1 MRKLF
6 VFIMILSTT
15 LFISCGNKTN
25 DGAKENNKGNEVV
38 NSEQD
43 DSNIGENNNVEDNTD
58 LEKKDDVDK
67 SNESVEEENES
78 KVQYYLD
85 KYAKLE
91 KELKDSLAE
100 KYNGTTLDMRE
111 AAGIEYTS
119 WDDLLNEVYGVLQ
132 EQLSKEE
139 MDKLRAEQ
147 IEWLTIRDS
156 KAEESAKEFE
166 GGTMEPLAHTT
177 SLGESTKE
185 RCYELISNYMK

>member
-15 LFISCGNKTN
+15 LFISCGNKNN
-25 DGAKENNKGNEVV
+25 DGATENNKGNKAVS
-38 NSEQD
+38 SEQNE
-43 DSNIGENNNVEDNTD
+43 SNIGENNNVQDNTD
-58 LEKKDDVDK
+58 LEKKDDIEE
-67 SNESVEEENES
+67 SNEPLEEESES

-132 EQLSKEE
+132 EQLSKDE

-156 KAEESAKEFE
+156 KAEESAR
-166 GGTMEPLAHTT
+166 
-177 SLGESTKE
+177 SL
-185 RCYELISNYMK
+185 RAVQWNP

>member
-6 VFIMILSTT
+6 VFIMILSIT

-25 DGAKENNKGNEVV
+25 YGSTENNKRNEAV
-38 NSEQD
+38 NSDQD
-43 DSNIGENNNVEDNTD
+43 ESNIAENNNTQENAD
-58 LEKKDDVDK
+58 LEKKDDIEE
-67 SNESVEEENES
+67 SNEPVQEESES
-78 KVQYYLD
+78 KLQYYLD

-91 KELKDSLAE
+91 KELTDSLAE

-132 EQLSKEE
+132 EQLPEEE

-156 KAEESAKEFE
+156 KAEESAKKFE